1 MDFSISPELEEFRN
15 KVRSFALREF
25 TEELKHKH
33 DDEESYPEEIR
44 KKVFKEGLV
53 DVSKPWEMLITME
66 EFCRVDPGLGLSSI
80 VSLFGNEILMF
91 HGSDYQREKY
101 LEKVW
106 KGDLISGFAVT
117 EPNAGS
123 DVAGISSYMKNNGD
137 GTWLL
142 NGGKMFITN
151 GTIADIFLTLV
162 RSSPVDVAK
171 KHHGLSMVIVE
182 KNMKGF
188 SANKIKGKMGVRAT
202 NTGELSFD
210 NVVIPES
217 NIVGEI
223 GKGFYYVM
231 EFFNISRIYVAA
243 QAVGI
248 AQGALDYIL
257 NYVAVNKK
265 TGNDMADKELTSFL
279 IAEVTTRVEAA
290 RLLTYRAAS
299 LLFKFTPDPV
309 ATSIAKYYAAET
321 ATYATEKAMELLGI
335 DGVTTDLER
344 LYRDAKITEIWEG
357 TSEIEKLTIARML
370 IKNKIKEVEQ
380 HA

>member
-1 MDFSISPELEEFRN
+1 MFLNSSSSGEIEKSISTPLN
-15 KVRSFALREF
+15 SY
-25 TEELKHKH
+25 T
-33 DDEESYPEEIR
+33 EESYPEEIR